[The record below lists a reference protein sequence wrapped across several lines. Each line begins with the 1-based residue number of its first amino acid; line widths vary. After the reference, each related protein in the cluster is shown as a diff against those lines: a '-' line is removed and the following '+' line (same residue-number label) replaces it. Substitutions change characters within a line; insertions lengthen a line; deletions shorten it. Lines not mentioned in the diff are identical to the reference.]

1 MNSTSSRPRLWLV
14 VSALSLVVVAV
25 GGVVYYVANSGSGG
39 SNETCSTVTLSSTE
53 VTSTDCKLG
62 LTFTLSIQHSTVAPG
77 TNQTV
82 TISIHNDKSS
92 DNNVTFTGLAS
103 AVPGGL
109 NPGSPDVTVFV
120 LPSST
125 CSPNVPG
132 YFAVYNSSSAPQQL
146 NIDAPNLA
154 CQVSGPA
161 DIWHQFSP
169 LQTVSQSFNFGG
181 FYTSSVSSEPWINA
195 TYYEFVPGQHYEVFA
210 FDAWG
215 QLLTLSFSVI

>member
-1 MNSTSSRPRLWLV
+1 
-14 VSALSLVVVAV
+14 
-25 GGVVYYVANSGSGG
+25 
-39 SNETCSTVTLSSTE
+39 
-53 VTSTDCKLG
+53 VTSTDCQLG
-62 LTFTLSIQHSTVAPG
+62 LTFTLSIQYSTVAPG

-92 DNNVTFTGLAS
+92 GNNVTFTGFPS

-109 NPGSPDVTVFV
+109 NPGSPEAIVFL

-132 YFAVYNSSSAPQQL
+132 YFAAYNSSSAPQQL
-146 NIDAPNLA
+146 NVDAPNLA

-161 DIWHQFSP
+161 DLRHQFSP
-169 LQTVSQSFNFGG
+169 LQTISQSFNFGG
-181 FYTSSVSSEPWINA
+181 FYMSSVGSEPWINA
-195 TYYEFVPGQHYEVFA
+195 TYFEFIPGQQYEVFA
-210 FDAWG
+210 FDGWG